1 MEVVL
6 ESEEQMARSKC
17 KGKGKRQR
25 PNGSPAQLPAAVAEQ
40 TGRLLT
46 ERESEWLERLVHDP
60 ASFAAVEREVHDQAR
75 RQADLYVAGLLAKAS
90 ESPEMAAPVQA
101 VLDSAAV
108 PLRPVEK
115 KRRPLVVRLWGGLA
129 VTVMT
134 LYCAPRGRSGK
145 GRGPEGSGL
154 YPELAAYR
162 ISEGSSPNVQAEVG
176 RLVAQLPIEQ
186 ARAEL
191 ARCGLELDEKAVRRI
206 AGELGAQML
215 ATRTRDLLRFRAGE
229 LPAGSEFAGKRVAV
243 GIDGGRVRVR
253 TVVKTV
259 RVSGKRKRRKFRIEW
274 REPKVVILFETD
286 KKGRMVKGSR
296 PVIDGTLQGPDALIE
311 LVAFHLHRLGAAKA
325 ELVTFAA
332 DGAPWI
338 WARLDW
344 VIAQVKLDPTRVVE
358 VLDWCHGVHH
368 LSLPLAALDLAE
380 DQRQENYSR
389 LRGLLKKGKSKAVL
403 ADLEELAA
411 DQLEDSPVWREIR
424 YLRKHSDA
432 GRLRYNCF
440 RCRGVPLGSGA
451 IESTIRRVINL
462 RLKGNS
468 IYWTEDNA
476 EAVFQL
482 RAAVVSGRWEE
493 IVEHTRET
501 IARDR
506 RTDWHWTPPECLAV
520 LNALEEEGDDLTQPS
535 KRKHSKRNAA

>member
-1 MEVVL
+1 
-6 ESEEQMARSKC
+6 
-17 KGKGKRQR
+17 
-25 PNGSPAQLPAAVAEQ
+25 
-40 TGRLLT
+40 
-46 ERESEWLERLVHDP
+46 
-60 ASFAAVEREVHDQAR
+60 
-75 RQADLYVAGLLAKAS
+75 LAI
-90 ESPEMAAPVQA
+90 
-101 VLDSAAV
+101 
-108 PLRPVEK
+108 
-115 KRRPLVVRLWGGLA
+115 
-129 VTVMT
+129 TVMT
-134 LYCAPRGRSGK
+134 LYGAPRERSNTGK
-145 GRGPEGSGL
+145 GRGREGSGI

-176 RLVAQLPIEQ
+176 RLVGQLPIEQ

-191 ARCGLELDEKAVRRI
+191 ARHGLELDEKAARRI

-253 TVVKTV
+253 TIVKNV
-259 RVSGKRKRRKFRIEW
+259 RVSGKKKRKKFRIEW

-286 KKGRMVKGSR
+286 EKGRMAKGSR

-325 ELVTFAA
+325 RLVTFAA

-344 VIAQVKLDPTRVVE
+344 VIAEVKLDPLRVVE

-368 LSLPLAALDLAE
+368 LSLALAALDLAE
-380 DQRQENYSR
+380 AQRQEDYSR
-389 LRGLLKKGKSKAVL
+389 LRELLKKGESEAVL
-403 ADLEELAA
+403 AELEELAA
-411 DQLEDSPVWREIR
+411 DQPEASSVWREIR

-440 RCRGVPLGSGA
+440 RYRGVPLGSGA

-468 IYWTEDNA
+468 VYWTEDNA

-482 RAAVVSGRWEE
+482 RAAVVSKRWEE
-493 IVEHTRET
+493 IVEHAREAM
-501 IARDR
+501 ARDR
-506 RTDWHWTPPECLAV
+506 RKNWRWTPPECLAV
-520 LNALEEEGDDLTQPS
+520 LNALEKENDDLTQPS
-535 KRKHSKRNAA
+535 PRKHSKRSAA